1 MCDSKK
7 STNRYSGCF
16 VHSLLKLFKNI
27 YYFHSLFIL
36 KNYIILDK
44 TAIPG
49 AFIPLKTEEM
59 HEYVPFPSSY
69 VYPISFK
76 VHHKIC
82 MFSYFKA
89 NLCVTQILR
98 VTPGQGQG

>member
-1 MCDSKK
+1 MLCSFF
-7 STNRYSGCF
+7 TET
-16 VHSLLKLFKNI
+16 
-27 YYFHSLFIL
+27 IL
-36 KNYIILDK
+36 KDLLFPFPTYTQNYIILDK